1 MFDTEEFYLKEVEKY
16 KHLMHHEK
24 LLIVLSK
31 SGYSKAK
38 FKLGQAKQE
47 LVISITLEYLGSG
60 LSFIDLINEAN
71 LGLMRGIEE
80 INNLSD
86 NDLDEHLKP
95 FIHLSLQEA
104 LSHLKKQ

>member
-1 MFDTEEFYLKEVEKY
+1 
-16 KHLMHHEK
+16 MHYEK

-38 FKLGQAKQE
+38 FKLGQARQE

-80 INNLSD
+80 INKLSD
-86 NDLDEHLKP
+86 NDELDEHLKP
-95 FIHLSLQEA
+95 FIHLSFKSTFSFEEA
-104 LSHLKKQ
+104 IITYLTLTRIMILLEM